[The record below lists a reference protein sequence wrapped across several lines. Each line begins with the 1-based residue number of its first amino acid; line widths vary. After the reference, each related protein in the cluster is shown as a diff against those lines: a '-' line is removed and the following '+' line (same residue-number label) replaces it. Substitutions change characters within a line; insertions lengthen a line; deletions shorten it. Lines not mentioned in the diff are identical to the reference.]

1 MNKSFKSDTNL
12 NALLYALDN
21 DENILPIK
29 VTNVGSFGI
38 LQSAPATVSVSNGT
52 LRVTIGDPSLT
63 VTISNPTLK
72 VTFSDPSLMVT
83 VTNPTLKVTFSD
95 PSLSVTIT
103 NPTLNIHIGNP
114 SLSVTMTNPVTSI
127 TVSNGTLNTH
137 IGDPSLSVTNLNAV
151 NVDKTETSVIVQAW
165 TAVAM
170 NAIDV
175 SASTSIAGSKETTME
190 IAVGLSSITAHT
202 GTQIVPQVSPTAT
215 GNTWYDL
222 QGYISCVGTA
232 VTMNISAPTVSAGM
246 VTIKAV
252 DTTGFTTYLHRLIKA
267 GTLAN
272 SELVRAKAS
281 LSTRIVLETAVDNQH
296 IAGEIMYSIAD
307 KTIITIPGT
316 YKRAR
321 VVVDNTYDSDGSKLQ
336 YMMRISKVLTQ

>member
-103 NPTLNIHIGNP
+103 NPTLNIHIG
-114 SLSVTMTNPVTSI
+114 
-127 TVSNGTLNTH
+127 
-137 IGDPSLSVTNLNAV
+137 DPSLSVTVLNPVTTVAISNSV

-222 QGYISCVGTA
+222 QGYISCVGTP

-252 DTTGFTTYLHRLIKA
+252 DTTGFTTYLYRLIKA

-272 SELVRAKAS
+272 SELVRAKVS